1 MPKRARGCNDNRT
14 SMGYVD
20 ARFIKLMKT
29 TLRLRLVLVLLGLLN
44 AARAQEPV
52 STPRFAEQIAAYLKA
67 DETSPPPPGGILF
80 IGSSIFRQWKKLPQQ
95 MAPLPV
101 FNRAFGGSRTDEQLF
116 YLDKIVLPYQPKI
129 IVYYCGSNDI
139 NVNAEPEHI
148 ATRFKQFVER
158 VRAKLPQTRIFFV
171 SINRAPQKMDKW
183 RQVDATNAMIRSY
196 CEAARGLGYID
207 VNRVLFDKRRQPRY
221 DLYLPDKLHFTD
233 RAYELFTP
241 IIKPVIASAW
251 RAMNAKPPVRLRRKV

>member
-1 MPKRARGCNDNRT
+1 
-14 SMGYVD
+14 
-20 ARFIKLMKT
+20 MKNP
-29 TLRLRLVLVLLGLLN
+29 LRLILFVIVISQF
-44 AARAQEPV
+44 AYAQVPAP
-52 STPRFAEQIAAYLKA
+52 TPRFAEQIEAFLKA
-67 DETSPPPPGGILF
+67 DETNQPPQGGILF

-101 FNRAFGGSRTDEQLF
+101 FNRAFGGSRTDEVLF
-116 YLDKIVLPYQPKI
+116 YLDQIVLPYQPKI

-158 VRAKLPQTRIFFV
+158 VRAKLPQTRIYFV

-183 RQVDATNAMIRSY
+183 KQVDATNAMIRSY

-233 RAYELFTP
+233 KAYELFTP
-241 IIKPVIASAW
+241 IIKPVIAKAW
-251 RAMNAKPPVRLRRKV
+251 RSMKVKTAVKVRQKVRPA